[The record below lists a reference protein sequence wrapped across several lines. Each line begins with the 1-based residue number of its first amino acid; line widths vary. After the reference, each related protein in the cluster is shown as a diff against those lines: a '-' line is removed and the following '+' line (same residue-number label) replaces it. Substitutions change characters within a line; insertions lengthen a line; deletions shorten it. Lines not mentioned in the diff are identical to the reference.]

1 MFDHDAPN
9 VVVSSVMFGEEEIN
23 IQYMEPRESSRA
35 AYKTKAITI
44 KTLHI
49 EDELDQL
56 VELLEDIIDKGELL
70 IRNPPQRVRRHGLG
84 SGADLVERIIEEDDL
99 DDLD

>member
-9 VVVSSVMFGEEEIN
+9 VVISSVMFGEEEIN

-35 AYKTKAITI
+35 AYKTKAITV

-49 EDELDQL
+49 EEKVDQL
-56 VELLEDIIDKGELL
+56 IELLEDIIDEGELL

-84 SGADLVERIIEEDDL
+84 SGVDLVERIIEDDVDDL
-99 DDLD
+99 D